1 MKVQGEILHSAF
13 FFFPFSKL
21 QTKISGII
29 KDLAFVIAAA
39 RIAAVA
45 QIWSLARGNIY
56 TSQVWPKKKKN

>member
-13 FFFPFSKL
+13 FFFFSFFKP

-45 QIWSLARGNIY
+45 QI
-56 TSQVWPKKKKN
+56 